1 MFKRTSLMILF
12 YFVSISIIVKYL
24 LIEIDSKQID
34 QYTRVLF
41 NTVPLFVYNIKN
53 QTRIDSI
60 SKIIYRCIQ
69 VLCLSMNYC
78 FRELLSIENSLSLRI
93 QGADSTKVRLLE
105 SRGLPYTYS
114 QSELYSYPTI
124 PYGNVYSILES
135 PILNNLPNLT
145 FVTLMLSRSCESSF
159 RMKVRDERL

>member
-1 MFKRTSLMILF
+1 
-12 YFVSISIIVKYL
+12 
-24 LIEIDSKQID
+24 
-34 QYTRVLF
+34 
-41 NTVPLFVYNIKN
+41 
-53 QTRIDSI
+53 
-60 SKIIYRCIQ
+60 
-69 VLCLSMNYC
+69 MNYC
-78 FRELLSIENSLSLRI
+78 YRELLSIENSLSLHI

-114 QSELYSYPTI
+114 HSELYSYPTI

-159 RMKVRDERL
+159 RMKVRNKRFGN

>member
-60 SKIIYRCIQ
+60 FKMIYRCIQ
-69 VLCLSMNYC
+69 VLC
-78 FRELLSIENSLSLRI
+78 
-93 QGADSTKVRLLE
+93 
-105 SRGLPYTYS
+105 
-114 QSELYSYPTI
+114 
-124 PYGNVYSILES
+124 
-135 PILNNLPNLT
+135 
-145 FVTLMLSRSCESSF
+145 
-159 RMKVRDERL
+159 